1 MSIAEFYVENCIDPD
16 DPDALGAFLASH
28 RDESDNEDDYLQ
40 DDDDHEQ
47 MKMPRSIQYRQLE
60 ISTNLATD
68 RLDAGTACKETNEI
82 VATSKVGASLF
93 NDSSK
98 DNTVFNGAALKGAE
112 ETAKGITASTSA
124 AGTTASSSK
133 RQKVEKHTHSFVV
146 SVYAEGDTGGCY
158 IIHPKV
164 VGVFATKELA
174 VAQIPTF
181 KRLQPGCCG
190 ETFGELLDDFERY
203 PRGRKITDNRSNP
216 PDNGILLKIEYP
228 CGELDEIRIEKF
240 PLVDN

>member
-98 DNTVFNGAALKGAE
+98 DNTVFNGAALKGDE
-112 ETAKGITASTSA
+112 ETAKGIYCLYLCRRDNCIFLQEAESREA
-124 AGTTASSSK
+124 Y
-133 RQKVEKHTHSFVV
+133 SFICVI
-146 SVYAEGDTGGCY
+146 C
-158 IIHPKV
+158 I
-164 VGVFATKELA
+164 
-174 VAQIPTF
+174 
-181 KRLQPGCCG
+181 C
-190 ETFGELLDDFERY
+190 
-203 PRGRKITDNRSNP
+203 
-216 PDNGILLKIEYP
+216 
-228 CGELDEIRIEKF
+228 
-240 PLVDN
+240 

>member
-16 DPDALGAFLASH
+16 DSDALGAFLASH
-28 RDESDNEDDYLQ
+28 RDESDNEDDYSQ

-47 MKMPRSIQYRQLE
+47 KMPRSIEYRQLE
-60 ISTNLATD
+60 IFTDLATD
-68 RLDAGTACKETNEI
+68 RLDAGTAYKDSNEI
-82 VATSKVGASLF
+82 VATSKVGASF

-98 DNTVFNGAALKGAE
+98 DNTVFNGAALKGEE

-124 AGTTASSSK
+124 ARSTASSSK
-133 RQKVEKHTHSFVV
+133 RQKVEKLTHSFVV
-146 SVYAEGDTGGCY
+146 SVFAKGDTGGCY

-181 KRLQPGCCG
+181 KRLQPGCCE
-190 ETFGELLDDFERY
+190 ETFGKILDDLESYHRF
-203 PRGRKITDNRSNP
+203 GCKFTDNRSNP
-216 PDNGILLKIEYP
+216 PDNGILWKIEYLG
-228 CGELDEIRIEKF
+228 GELDEIRIEKF